1 MKGPSSEFDRLLEE
15 SFKKRQSIEPGSRHE
30 AKVTAVKND
39 YVFIRTIDNK
49 VIGNISTEEWRED
62 VLPKIGD
69 TLIVYFLKEYSG
81 DFYFTTCLS
90 QDNLT
95 EENLELAN
103 QFEIPV
109 LGQLLLEGNGG
120 WDVKLGSYTAFVP
133 FSQLDLSLK
142 GKNIAGKRIK
152 FIISELGKKQSKILL
167 SQKKIAD
174 KERETKKQLL
184 RDELKVGMFVS
195 CTVKSIHKFG
205 LIVDMDG
212 LDALVPQSEATYKKS
227 PDLTTEFRVGETLR
241 AKILTLDW
249 STNKISL
256 SVKDFLS
263 DPWSGK
269 FPFKESDIISG
280 TVESIKPFGL
290 FVRLGE
296 DFSGLVPNKETGIPQ
311 RTPLNTV
318 FQPGQKLEVFVLEIN
333 PEKRQIALSISKAS
347 EAKDRMEYQ
356 EYLSKDESKTSV
368 SSFGLA
374 LKKSLEN
381 QNQKKKK

>member
-39 YVFIRTIDNK
+39 YVFIRTVENK
-49 VIGNISTEEWRED
+49 ITGNISIEEWREE
-62 VLPKIGD
+62 VSPKVGD
-69 TLIVYFLKEYSG
+69 SLVVYFLKENSG

-90 QDNLT
+90 GDNLT
-95 EENLELAN
+95 EEHMEMAA
-103 QFEIPV
+103 QYEIPV
-109 LGQLLLEGNGG
+109 LGQMLVEANGG
-120 WDVKLGSYTAFVP
+120 WDVKLGSYSAFVP
-133 FSQLDLSLK
+133 FSQLDVSLK
-142 GKNIAGKRIK
+142 GTNIAGKRIR
-152 FIISELGKKQSKILL
+152 FVISEIGKKQNKIVL

-184 RDELKVGMFVS
+184 REELKVGMFVS

-212 LDALVPQSEATYKKS
+212 FDALVPQSEATYKKNA
-227 PDLTTEFRVGETLR
+227 DLTTEFRVGESLR

-269 FPFKESDIISG
+269 LPFKESDIVTG
-280 TVESIKPFGL
+280 TLESIKPFGL
-290 FVRLGE
+290 FVRLGD
-296 DFSGLVPNKETGIPQ
+296 DFSGLVPNKETGVPS

-318 FQPGQKLEVFVLEIN
+318 FNPGQKLEVFVMEIN

-356 EYLSKDESKTSV
+356 EYMSKEETSGSV

-374 LKKSLEN
+374 LQKSLE
-381 QNQKKKK
+381 KKNKK

>member
-1 MKGPSSEFDRLLEE
+1 MKGPSSEFERLLEE

-39 YVFIRTIDNK
+39 YVFIRTVENK
-49 VIGNISTEEWRED
+49 ITGNISIEEWREE
-62 VLPKIGD
+62 VSPKVGD
-69 TLIVYFLKEYSG
+69 SLVVYFLKENSG

-90 QDNLT
+90 GDNLT
-95 EENLELAN
+95 EEHMEMAA
-103 QFEIPV
+103 QYEIPV
-109 LGQLLLEGNGG
+109 LGQMLVEANGG
-120 WDVKLGSYTAFVP
+120 WDVKLGSYSAFVP
-133 FSQLDLSLK
+133 FSQLDVSLK
-142 GKNIAGKRIK
+142 GTNIAGKRIR
-152 FIISELGKKQSKILL
+152 FVISEIGKKQNKIVL

-184 RDELKVGMFVS
+184 REELKAGMFVS

-212 LDALVPQSEATYKKS
+212 FDALVPQSEATYKKNA
-227 PDLTTEFRVGETLR
+227 DLTTEFRVGESLR

-269 FPFKESDIISG
+269 LPFKESDIVSG
-280 TVESIKPFGL
+280 TLESIKPFGL
-290 FVRLGE
+290 FVRLGD
-296 DFSGLVPNKETGIPQ
+296 DFSGLVPNKETGVPS

-318 FQPGQKLEVFVLEIN
+318 FNPGQKLEVFVMEIN

-356 EYLSKDESKTSV
+356 EYMSKEETSGSV

-374 LKKSLEN
+374 LQKSLE
-381 QNQKKKK
+381 KKTKK

>member
-1 MKGPSSEFDRLLEE
+1 MKGPSSEFERLLEE

-39 YVFIRTIDNK
+39 YVFIRTIENK
-49 VIGNISTEEWRED
+49 ITGNISTEEWREE
-62 VLPKIGD
+62 VLPKVGD
-69 TLIVYFLKEYSG
+69 SLVVYFLKENSG

-90 QDNLT
+90 GDNLT
-95 EENLELAN
+95 EENMEMAA
-103 QFEIPV
+103 QYEIPV
-109 LGQLLLEGNGG
+109 LGQMLVESNGG
-120 WDVKLGSYTAFVP
+120 WDVKLGSHPAFVP
-133 FSQLDLSLK
+133 FSQLDGSLK
-142 GKNIAGKRIK
+142 GTNIAGKRIK
-152 FIISELGKKQSKILL
+152 FVISEIGKKQNKIVL

-184 RDELKVGMFVS
+184 REELKAGMFVS

-212 LDALVPQSEATYKKS
+212 FDALVPQSEATYKKNA
-227 PDLTTEFRVGETLR
+227 DLTTEFRVGETLR

-249 STNKISL
+249 VTNKISL

-269 FPFKESDIISG
+269 LPFKESDIVTG
-280 TVESIKPFGL
+280 TLESIKPFGL
-290 FVRLGE
+290 FVRLGD
-296 DFSGLVPNKETGIPQ
+296 DFSGLVPNKETGVPS

-318 FQPGQKLEVFVLEIN
+318 FNPGQKLEVFVMEIN
-333 PEKRQIALSISKAS
+333 PEKRQIALSISKAA

-356 EYLSKDESKTSV
+356 EYMSKEESTGAV

-374 LKKSLEN
+374 LQKSLE
-381 QNQKKKK
+381 KKNKK

>member
-1 MKGPSSEFDRLLEE
+1 MKGPSSEFERLLEE

-39 YVFIRTIDNK
+39 YVFIRTVENK
-49 VIGNISTEEWRED
+49 ITGNISIEEWREE
-62 VLPKIGD
+62 VLPKVGD
-69 TLIVYFLKEYSG
+69 TLIVYFLKENSG

-90 QDNLT
+90 GDNLT
-95 EENLELAN
+95 EEHMEMAA
-103 QFEIPV
+103 QHEIPV
-109 LGQLLLEGNGG
+109 LGQMLAETNGG
-120 WDVKLGSYTAFVP
+120 WDVKLGSHAAFVP
-133 FSQLDLSLK
+133 FSQLDGSLK
-142 GKNIAGKRIK
+142 GTNIAGKRIK
-152 FIISELGKKQSKILL
+152 FVISELGKKQNKIVL

-184 RDELKVGMFVS
+184 REELKVGIFVS

-212 LDALVPQSEATYKKS
+212 FDALVPQSEATYKKNA
-227 PDLTTEFRVGETLR
+227 DLTTEFRVGETLR

-269 FPFKESDIISG
+269 LPFTESDIVTG
-280 TVESIKPFGL
+280 TLESIKPFGL
-290 FVRLGE
+290 FVRLGD
-296 DFSGLVPNKETGIPQ
+296 DFSGLVPNKETGVPA

-318 FQPGQKLEVFVLEIN
+318 FNPGQKLEVFVLEIN
-333 PEKRQIALSISKAS
+333 PEKRQIALSISKAA

-356 EYLSKDESKTSV
+356 EYMSKEETSGSV

-374 LKKSLEN
+374 LQKSLE
-381 QNQKKKK
+381 KKNKK

>member
-1 MKGPSSEFDRLLEE
+1 MKGPSSEFERLLEE

-39 YVFIRTIDNK
+39 YVFIRTVENK
-49 VIGNISTEEWRED
+49 ITGNISIEEWREE
-62 VLPKIGD
+62 VSPKVGD
-69 TLIVYFLKEYSG
+69 SLVVYFLKENSG

-90 QDNLT
+90 GDNLT
-95 EENLELAN
+95 EEHMEMAA
-103 QFEIPV
+103 QYEIPV
-109 LGQLLLEGNGG
+109 LGQMLVEANGG
-120 WDVKLGSYTAFVP
+120 WDVKLGSYSAFVP
-133 FSQLDLSLK
+133 FSQLDVSLK
-142 GKNIAGKRIK
+142 GTNIAGKRIR
-152 FIISELGKKQSKILL
+152 FVISEIGKKQNKIVL

-184 RDELKVGMFVS
+184 REELKAGMFVS
-195 CTVKSIHKFG
+195 CSVKSIHKFG

-212 LDALVPQSEATYKKS
+212 FDALVPQSEATYKKNA
-227 PDLTTEFRVGETLR
+227 DLTTEFRVGESLR

-269 FPFKESDIISG
+269 LPFKESDIVSG
-280 TVESIKPFGL
+280 TLESIKPFGL
-290 FVRLGE
+290 FVRLGD
-296 DFSGLVPNKETGIPQ
+296 DFSGLVPNKETGVPS

-318 FQPGQKLEVFVLEIN
+318 FNPGQKLEVFVMEIN

-356 EYLSKDESKTSV
+356 EYMSKEETSGSV

-374 LKKSLEN
+374 LQKSLE
-381 QNQKKKK
+381 KKNKK

>member
-39 YVFIRTIDNK
+39 YVFIRTVENK
-49 VIGNISTEEWRED
+49 ITGNISIEEWREE
-62 VLPKIGD
+62 VSPKVGD
-69 TLIVYFLKEYSG
+69 SLVVYFLKENSG

-90 QDNLT
+90 GDNLT
-95 EENLELAN
+95 EEHMEMAA
-103 QFEIPV
+103 QYEIPV
-109 LGQLLLEGNGG
+109 LGQMLVEANGG
-120 WDVKLGSYTAFVP
+120 WDVKLGSYSAFVP
-133 FSQLDLSLK
+133 FSQLDVSLK
-142 GKNIAGKRIK
+142 GTNIAGKRIR
-152 FIISELGKKQSKILL
+152 FVISEIGKKQNKIVL

-184 RDELKVGMFVS
+184 REELKAGMFVS

-212 LDALVPQSEATYKKS
+212 FDALVPQSEATYKKNA
-227 PDLTTEFRVGETLR
+227 DLTTEFRVGESLR

-269 FPFKESDIISG
+269 LPFKESDIVSG
-280 TVESIKPFGL
+280 TLESIKPFGL
-290 FVRLGE
+290 FVRLGD
-296 DFSGLVPNKETGIPQ
+296 DFSGLVPNKETGVPS

-318 FQPGQKLEVFVLEIN
+318 FNPGQKLEVFVMEIN

-356 EYLSKDESKTSV
+356 EYMSKEETSGSV

-374 LKKSLEN
+374 LQKSLE
-381 QNQKKKK
+381 KKNKK

>member
-39 YVFIRTIDNK
+39 YVFIRTSENK
-49 VIGNISTEEWRED
+49 ILGNISTEEWREE
-62 VLPKIGD
+62 VLPKVGD
-69 TLIVYFLKEYSG
+69 SLVVYFLKENSG

-90 QDNLT
+90 GDNLT
-95 EENLELAN
+95 EEHMEMAS
-103 QFEIPV
+103 QYEIPV
-109 LGQLLLEGNGG
+109 LGQMLVEANGG
-120 WDVKLGSYTAFVP
+120 WDVKLGSHSAFVP
-133 FSQLDLSLK
+133 FSQLDSSLK
-142 GKNIAGKRIK
+142 GTNIAGKRIK
-152 FIISELGKKQSKILL
+152 FVISEIGKKQNKIVL

-184 RDELKVGMFVS
+184 RDELKAGMFVS

-212 LDALVPQSEATYKKS
+212 FDALVPQSEATYKKNA
-227 PDLTTEFRVGETLR
+227 DLTTEFRVGETLR

-249 STNKISL
+249 VTNKISL

-269 FPFKESDIISG
+269 LPFKESDIVSG
-280 TVESIKPFGL
+280 TLESIKPFGL
-290 FVRLGE
+290 FVRLGD
-296 DFSGLVPNKETGIPQ
+296 DFTGLVPNKESGVPS

-318 FQPGQKLEVFVLEIN
+318 FNPGQKLEVFVMEIN

-356 EYLSKDESKTSV
+356 EYMSKEEAPGAV

-374 LKKSLEN
+374 LQKSLE
-381 QNQKKKK
+381 KKNKK

>member
-39 YVFIRTIDNK
+39 YVFIRTVENK
-49 VIGNISTEEWRED
+49 ITGNISIEEWREE
-62 VLPKIGD
+62 VSPKVGD
-69 TLIVYFLKEYSG
+69 SLVVYFLKENSG

-90 QDNLT
+90 GDNLT
-95 EENLELAN
+95 EEHMEMAA
-103 QFEIPV
+103 QYEIPV
-109 LGQLLLEGNGG
+109 LGQMLVEANGG
-120 WDVKLGSYTAFVP
+120 WDVKLGSYSAFVP
-133 FSQLDLSLK
+133 FSQLDVSLK
-142 GKNIAGKRIK
+142 GTNIAGKRIR
-152 FIISELGKKQSKILL
+152 FVISEIGKKQNKIVL

-184 RDELKVGMFVS
+184 REELKAGMFVS

-212 LDALVPQSEATYKKS
+212 FDALVPQSEATYKKNA
-227 PDLTTEFRVGETLR
+227 DLTTEFRVGESLR

-269 FPFKESDIISG
+269 LPFKESDIVSG
-280 TVESIKPFGL
+280 TLESIKPFGL
-290 FVRLGE
+290 FVRLGD
-296 DFSGLVPNKETGIPQ
+296 DFSGLVPNKETGVPS

-318 FQPGQKLEVFVLEIN
+318 FNPGQKLEVFVMEIN

-356 EYLSKDESKTSV
+356 EYMSKEETSGSV

-374 LKKSLEN
+374 LQKSLE
-381 QNQKKKK
+381 KKTKK

>member
-39 YVFIRTIDNK
+39 YVFIRTVENK
-49 VIGNISTEEWRED
+49 ITGNIPIEEWREE
-62 VLPKIGD
+62 VLPKVGD
-69 TLIVYFLKEYSG
+69 TLVVYFLKENSG

-90 QDNLT
+90 GDNLT
-95 EENLELAN
+95 EEHMEMAS

-109 LGQLLLEGNGG
+109 LGQMLTEANGG
-120 WDVKLGSYTAFVP
+120 WDVKLGSHPAFVP
-133 FSQLDLSLK
+133 FSQLDGSLK
-142 GKNIAGKRIK
+142 GTNIAGKRIK
-152 FIISELGKKQSKILL
+152 FVISEIGKKQNKIVL

-184 RDELKVGMFVS
+184 REELKVGIFVS

-212 LDALVPQSEATYKKS
+212 FDALVPQSEATYKKNA
-227 PDLTTEFRVGETLR
+227 DLTTEFRVGETLR

-249 STNKISL
+249 ATNKISL

-263 DPWSGK
+263 DPWSGNL
-269 FPFKESDIISG
+269 PFKESDIVTG
-280 TVESIKPFGL
+280 TLESIKPFGL
-290 FVRLGE
+290 FVRLGD
-296 DFSGLVPNKETGIPQ
+296 DFSGLVPNKETGVPS

-318 FQPGQKLEVFVLEIN
+318 FNPGQKLEVFVLEIN

-347 EAKDRMEYQ
+347 EAKDRLEYQ
-356 EYLSKDESKTSV
+356 EYMSKEETSGSV

-374 LKKSLEN
+374 LQKSLE
-381 QNQKKKK
+381 KKNKK